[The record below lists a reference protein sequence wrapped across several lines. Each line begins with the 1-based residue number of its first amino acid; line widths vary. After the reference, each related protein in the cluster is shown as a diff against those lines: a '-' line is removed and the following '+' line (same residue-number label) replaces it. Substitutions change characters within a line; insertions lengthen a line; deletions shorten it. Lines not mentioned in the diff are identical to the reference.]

1 MKKLS
6 IVIVFWLI
14 ISILCGC
21 GADKENKQES
31 LGDLPTV
38 TVGYDNY
45 SPFSFMDANGN
56 MTGID
61 VELAREAFSDMHL
74 NLFLL
79 IGKIKRIC
87 WPKAVL
93 IVSGAVSL

>member
-21 GADKENKQES
+21 GAGKENKQES

-56 MTGID
+56 MMWSWPGRLSR
-61 VELAREAFSDMHL
+61 VWDMHL

-79 IGKIKRIC
+79 IGKIRRIC